1 MTGSASSSRNSRSRT
16 GNKPLRARVLQPLL
30 AVAAACALV
39 AAAPVDARRHD
50 PEKLPETRIR
60 DLHYGDVL
68 FYFFQDDDFEAI
80 TRLTAYQQWKYIPH
94 HEAEGQLLLGGLYLS
109 LGMHNEAGERF
120 KTLLTDD
127 VPTGVRNRAWF
138 YLGQIWYARGYLDEA
153 EQALRKINGRMSAEL
168 EAQREHLYANVLM
181 HQGKFDEAIRLLATA
196 RGPSIWSA
204 YARFNLGVAL
214 VRKDRIVDAD
224 AFLTGVGTMNAT
236 TPERA
241 ALKDRANLALGFA
254 YLQAKNPER
263 ARVSL
268 ERVRLNGP
276 YSNKALLG
284 MGWADAA
291 LGDYKSA
298 LAPWLELRD
307 RNLLDA
313 AVQESYL
320 AVPYAYGKLSANA
333 QSAEFYETAVEQFN
347 AEDKGLDE
355 AIGRIRDGKMI
366 KDALSSDK
374 DGHFG
379 WFWQLKDVPDAP
391 ESRYLYALL
400 AGHDFQDG
408 LKNYRDL
415 TFMGKTLDKW
425 GDNMEAFGDMI
436 DTREHAYVERTPKV
450 DALLA
455 SGAVDKLQQ
464 RRTDLETRVNNIEKD
479 GDVAALGSEEEREQ
493 WARILRAEAA
503 LQGAPDTPENAELR
517 DRLRLVKGVLYF
529 RLNDS
534 FKARMWQQH
543 RAIKDLDVALHEAQG
558 RWIRVDRARKSVPN
572 NNGEFAARVA
582 ALKER
587 IAALQGR
594 LAATQ
599 EKQTRYLALLAIGE
613 LDDQKTRLA
622 AYQVQA
628 RFALATMYDRA
639 ANQEETRGEKGAAL
653 PKGVDQQ
660 DQSPQDTSPPQGN
673 GTPQD
678 NTPAKPVDPGAAP
691 SPDDRA
697 PEQGAATALPPDKS
711 TEPAMPP
718 PAPQE
723 APKP

>member
-1 MTGSASSSRNSRSRT
+1 LSG
-16 GNKPLRARVLQPLL
+16 RVLKT
-30 AVAAACALV
+30 LV
-39 AAAPVDARRHD
+39 AAAAAAAVLVGALPAQARRHD

-68 FYFFQDDDFEAI
+68 FYFYQDDDFEAI
-80 TRLTAYQQWKYIPH
+80 TRLTAYQHWNLVQH

-109 LGMHNEAGERF
+109 LGMYNEAGERF
-120 KTLLTDD
+120 QTLLTDD

-138 YLGQIWYARGYLDEA
+138 YLGQVWYARGYLDKAEA
-153 EQALRKINGRMSAEL
+153 ALRKINGKMSPEL

-181 HQGKFDEAIRLLATA
+181 HQGHFDEAIRLLATT
-196 RGPSIWSA
+196 RGTSIWTA

-214 VRKDRIVDAD
+214 IRKDRIKDAD
-224 AFLTGVGTMNAT
+224 PFLTEVGTMDAQ
-236 TPERA
+236 TPETE

-254 YLQAKNPER
+254 YLQAKDPQQ

-284 MGWADAA
+284 TGWADAA

-298 LAPWLELRD
+298 LAPWTELRS

-320 AVPYAYGKLSANA
+320 AVPYAYSKLSANA
-333 QSAEFYETAVEQFN
+333 QSAENYETAVEQFSN
-347 AEDKGLDE
+347 EDKSLDG
-355 AIGRIRDGKMI
+355 AIQRINDGKMI
-366 KDALSSDK
+366 SDALGADK
-374 DGHFG
+374 QGHYG

-400 AGHDFQDG
+400 AGHDFQEG

-415 TFMGKTLDKW
+415 TFMGKMLDRW
-425 GDNMEAFGDMI
+425 GDSMEAFGDMI
-436 DTREHAYVERTPKV
+436 DTRERAYAQRLPKV
-450 DALLA
+450 DALLS

-464 RRTDLETRVNNIEKD
+464 RRTDLETRVNSIEKD
-479 GDVAALGSEEEREQ
+479 QDVAALGSSEERDQ
-493 WARILRAEAA
+493 WARIQRLEAA
-503 LQGAPDTPENAELR
+503 LVGAPDTPENAELR
-517 DRLRLVKGVLYF
+517 ERVKLVKGVLYF

-543 RAIKDLDVALHEAQG
+543 RAIKDLDVALHEAQS

-572 NNGEFAARVA
+572 NNGEFAERVA
-582 ALKER
+582 ALKQR
-587 IAALQGR
+587 IDSLQIRLADDQQKLQG
-594 LAATQ
+594 
-599 EKQTRYLALLAIGE
+599 YLAQIAIHE
-613 LDDQKTRLA
+613 LEEQKGRLA

-639 ANQEETRGEKGAAL
+639 ANEEN
-653 PKGVDQQ
+653 PK
-660 DQSPQDTSPPQGN
+660 
-673 GTPQD
+673 
-678 NTPAKPVDPGAAP
+678 KEPGAAVP
-691 SPDDRA
+691 KSMAPAEESKTPPDDSKAPAGSKPTSEESKPA
-697 PEQGAATALPPDKS
+697 PEESKPTPEASK
-711 TEPAMPP
+711 PA
-718 PAPQE
+718 E
-723 APKP
+723 APKALEQPKTSEEPKP